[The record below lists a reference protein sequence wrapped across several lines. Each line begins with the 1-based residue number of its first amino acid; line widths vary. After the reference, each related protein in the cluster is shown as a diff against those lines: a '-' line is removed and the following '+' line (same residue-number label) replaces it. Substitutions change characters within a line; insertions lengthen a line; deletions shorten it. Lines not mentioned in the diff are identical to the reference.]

1 MKYVLTVEF
10 DIPDTDDVY
19 PEHFMN
25 RLAVDLED
33 GKTSGVYEKEQSQA
47 VWSIKVQEP
56 SKTPSKIF
64 LGHFWNLF

>member
-19 PEHFMN
+19 SEHFMN

-33 GKTSGVYEKEQSQA
+33 GKTSGVYEKEQSKA
-47 VWSIKVQEP
+47 VWRIVP
-56 SKTPSKIF
+56 
-64 LGHFWNLF
+64 